1 MTESEEQSENKGSS
15 SIKKLSCVTMIWVAS
30 FVFLTSFLVFFL
42 GLLYGVSYID
52 CYSEYEKSELHT
64 FKSQKTI
71 FLELDNTH
79 VKRSNVYIDVSP
91 EYKSISLLLKKS
103 VSSLQKDKINNFNT
117 NVESTEDNLKIKLE
131 YIGKFGLLHGCPLF
145 IAYLR
150 LPYQVYRSIT
160 VSSSSVDVSMINLP
174 AYELNIVS
182 RDSNMDIQNSD
193 ISLVNLKND
202 NGKISLNN
210 MIIDTEMRVKMDN
223 IGTLVLSNVKGMYN
237 GIMELNNVNTTFNEV
252 HMAPSNNSKMNINS
266 RGLIQIKEWKDGNL
280 TAQTSESITVSVET
294 KPKYLD
300 IESNG
305 GYGVTNNME
314 GYTTLEGSHQN
325 HFIGTHGG
333 VNNNYSMVLQAMF
346 EVDVF

>member
-1 MTESEEQSENKGSS
+1 
-15 SIKKLSCVTMIWVAS
+15 
-30 FVFLTSFLVFFL
+30 
-42 GLLYGVSYID
+42 
-52 CYSEYEKSELHT
+52 
-64 FKSQKTI
+64 
-71 FLELDNTH
+71 
-79 VKRSNVYIDVSP
+79 
-91 EYKSISLLLKKS
+91 
-103 VSSLQKDKINNFNT
+103 
-117 NVESTEDNLKIKLE
+117 
-131 YIGKFGLLHGCPLF
+131 
-145 IAYLR
+145 
-150 LPYQVYRSIT
+150 
-160 VSSSSVDVSMINLP
+160 
-174 AYELNIVS
+174 
-182 RDSNMDIQNSD
+182 MDIQNSD

-333 VNNNYSMVLQAMF
+333 VNNNYSMV
-346 EVDVF
+346 